1 MSVYLCAWKVCWCQ
15 KTMYV
20 CANQDEHCGLSQP
33 VIYMLLSNELTVQ
46 KKKKKLNETQSACH
60 GIGGRLA
67 NQNTDTSLIE
77 LSCCVLSPRL
87 CVLKSNQSR

>member
-1 MSVYLCAWKVCWCQ
+1 
-15 KTMYV
+15 MYV

-46 KKKKKLNETQSACH
+46 KKINNNLKETQSACH

-67 NQNTDTSLIE
+67 NQN
-77 LSCCVLSPRL
+77 RH
-87 CVLKSNQSR
+87 KSY